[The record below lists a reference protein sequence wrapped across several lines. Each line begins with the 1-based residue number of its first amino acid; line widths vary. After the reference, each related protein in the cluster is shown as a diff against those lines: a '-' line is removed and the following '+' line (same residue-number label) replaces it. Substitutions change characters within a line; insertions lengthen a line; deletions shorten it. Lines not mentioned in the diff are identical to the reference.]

1 MNTNVLKIGDKAIV
15 QKKIRKDDNEYT
27 SQLQDIKGNILRI
40 STPMYKSALI
50 RLQEKTIIELL
61 IYGDGKV
68 YEFDAEVMGTISEG
82 NIYYTDILVVT
93 PVKKVERRYYFRIKT
108 VEDIFIREK
117 DREDQEEYIKA
128 ITIDLSGGG
137 LQFSSTYDFEVK
149 TQVEI
154 KMDIGGQEIIL
165 DGKILNKSVQ
175 EGLGSYKYTVKFLN
189 LDNSIQEMIIG
200 HVFKIQRDNLKK

>member
-108 VEDIFIREK
+108 AEDIFIREK